1 VIGEGMK
8 DRVIPTA
15 KEIGGT
21 YYKPRGEWTAAKQ
34 ERWAKDMKRQE
45 ARGEREPHVDIGRD
59 PERAVPSKAYEIERR
74 IFDR

>member
-1 VIGEGMK
+1 MK

-21 YYKPRGEWTAAKQ
+21 YYKPRGEWAAAKQ

-45 ARGEREPHVDIGRD
+45 AKNERETHVDIGRD

-74 IFDR
+74 IFDN

>member
-34 ERWAKDMKRQE
+34 
-45 ARGEREPHVDIGRD
+45 
-59 PERAVPSKAYEIERR
+59 
-74 IFDR
+74 